1 AGPVDPI
8 SASGGPPMSELK
20 AEADRGPQLTA
31 GDIRDSAGERGS
43 TLTERG
49 STLTE
54 VCNAIV
60 QIHKRFYGKGPT
72 QARAHLSRD
81 LLAVVLDGGF
91 TRGEKTLSE
100 RGHEREV
107 LHARMVMQQAVQEEF
122 RDAIEQIL
130 GRSIRSFMSAS
141 DPIAGL
147 QAEIFILYPDNLERR
162 HGDGTAHVRDFAES
176 GPLSGEVAEELAE
189 RASRA
194 RELHHAVLEEHRA
207 LRAEQHQ
214 TRQ

>member
-1 AGPVDPI
+1 V
-8 SASGGPPMSELK
+8 SELK
-20 AEADRGPQLTA
+20 AEPARGPQITA
-31 GDIRDSAGERGS
+31 EELRDSAG
-43 TLTERG
+43 ERG

-72 QARAHLSRD
+72 KARAHLSRD

-100 RGHEREV
+100 RGQEREV
-107 LHARMVMQQAVQEEF
+107 LHARMAMQHAVQEEF
-122 RDAIEQIL
+122 RDAIERIL

-147 QAEIFILYPDNLERR
+147 QAEIFILYPDNLASPP
-162 HGDGTAHVRDFAES
+162 GDDTAHVRDFAGS
-176 GPLSGEVAEELAE
+176 GPLSGEAAEELAE

-194 RELHHAVLEEHRA
+194 RELHHAVLDEHRA
-207 LRAEQHQ
+207 LRAEQQQ
-214 TRQ
+214 TRQAVREERDRHDQRP